1 VKLGKAMRDK
11 IETMMSVARLQAYL
25 RHSAQQQYETVSV
38 PFFTL
43 FFHPADT
50 LTYFN
55 YAIPEE
61 PCSGDLEA
69 SLAMLRNEFVARGRR
84 PRIEFIQEFAPRLA
98 PALGAAGFVEEA
110 CHQLMVCTA
119 ETYRVAPEV
128 AGLRITQLTRASTV
142 SEIQDYL
149 TIQRRGFDVQD
160 LRAATEEEAEQF
172 QRMMGG
178 GKAFVARLEGQPGG
192 VGMYTAP
199 YEGATEV
206 VGLATLE
213 PFRRRG
219 IASAVTAMAVQE
231 ALQEGA
237 EVVCLTAADERA
249 GRVYERVGFVRYG
262 TMLAYIDA
270 SSAQQPVY
278 VSKA

>member
-1 VKLGKAMRDK
+1 MRDK
-11 IETMMSVARLQAYL
+11 TETMMSVARLQAYL

-43 FFHPADT
+43 FFHPTDP

-69 SLAMLRNEFVARGRR
+69 SLAMLRNEFVARGRH

-110 CHQLMVCTA
+110 RQQLMVCTA
-119 ETYRVAPEV
+119 ETYRVATEV
-128 AGLRITQLTRASTV
+128 AGLTITQLTRASAV

-160 LRAATEEEAEQF
+160 LAATEEEAEQF
-172 QRMMGG
+172 QRTMGG
-178 GKAFVARLEGQPGG
+178 GKAFVARLEGQPVG

-206 VGLATLE
+206 VALATLE

-219 IASAVTAMAVQE
+219 IARAVTAMAVQE

-249 GRVYERVGFVRYG
+249 GRMYERVGFVRYG

-270 SSAQQPVY
+270 
-278 VSKA
+278 